1 MNNLSYYVCFSKMD
15 QLPAL
20 LEMKKDISS
29 TLIFAYGNYVVK
41 EAQQDWLSGF
51 TKKAQNWFKSS

>member
-1 MNNLSYYVCFSKMD
+1 MNKLFHYVYFSKTD
-15 QLPAL
+15 QLTAL

-41 EAQQDWLSGF
+41 EAEQGWLSDF
-51 TKKAQNWFKSS
+51 TMKAQNWFESS